1 MRCFVPF
8 AFVAVLAFP
17 SHVSA
22 QHDHSTSMQQEFLGT
37 WKLLSY
43 VREEI
48 PSGAKSDVMGP
59 HPHGYINYGRDGR
72 MIVVIVGSNRRK
84 PADAIATPL
93 EAAALLK
100 SMLAY
105 AGTFTV
111 DSQAKTVTHHV
122 EISWDESRTG
132 TDQVRRFQLE
142 GNTLKLTTDPSIDP
156 ATGEKTIREL
166 IWHKD

>member
-1 MRCFVPF
+1 
-8 AFVAVLAFP
+8 
-17 SHVSA
+17 
-22 QHDHSTSMQQEFLGT
+22 
-37 WKLLSY
+37 
-43 VREEI
+43 
-48 PSGAKSDVMGP
+48 
-59 HPHGYINYGRDGR
+59 
-72 MIVVIVGSNRRK
+72 VIVGSNRRK
-84 PADAIATPL
+84 PAEAVATPL

-122 EISWDESRTG
+122 EMSWDESRTG
-132 TDQVRRFQLE
+132 KDQVRRFKLE

-166 IWHKD
+166 IWHRD

>member
-8 AFVAVLAFP
+8 VFVVILAFP
-17 SHVSA
+17 SHVLA
-22 QHDHSTSMQQEFLGT
+22 QHDDSASVQQEFLGT
-37 WKLLSY
+37 WKLVSY

-59 HPHGYINYGRDGR
+59 HPQGYINYGRDGR
-72 MIVVIVGSNRRK
+72 MIVVIVSSNRRK
-84 PADAIATPL
+84 PADAVATPL

-111 DSQAKTVTHHV
+111 NSQAKTVTHHV
-122 EISWDESRTG
+122 EMSWDESRTG
-132 TDQVRRFQLE
+132 KDQVRRFKLE

-156 ATGEKTIREL
+156 
-166 IWHKD
+166 

>member
-1 MRCFVPF
+1 MFRPF
-8 AFVAVLAFP
+8 LSLSRFLLSLPTFRL
-17 SHVSA
+17 
-22 QHDHSTSMQQEFLGT
+22 QHDHCSVYAAGNSAGT
-37 WKLLSY
+37 WKLVSY

-48 PSGAKSDVMGP
+48 PSGVKSDVMGP
-59 HPHGYINYGRDGR
+59 HPQGYINYGRDGR
-72 MIVVIVGSNRRK
+72 MIIVIVGSNRRK
-84 PADAIATPL
+84 PAEAVATPL

-122 EISWDESRTG
+122 EMSWDESRTG
-132 TDQVRRFQLE
+132 KDQVRRFKLE

-166 IWHKD
+166 IWHRD